1 MSGNAENIKNP
12 SHMKYQSEYKIKVN
26 YGFNYLGNLNN
37 LNNCNNKI
45 NVNINIKD
53 NIIFD
58 SDKTGEK
65 IQNIINH
72 VSGNIRNKENTLKI
86 ISVSDK
92 LFKTDVSSEE
102 NLSEHECRSPLTNSL
117 ESGEKITPN
126 SFLCHALIGKGSFG
140 EVYLVQKKNTKT
152 FYAMKA
158 LNKDKIMG
166 ILKMT

>member
-1 MSGNAENIKNP
+1 
-12 SHMKYQSEYKIKVN
+12 MKYQSEYKIN
-26 YGFNYLGNLNN
+26 GNNGFNYLGNLNN

-53 NIIFD
+53 NIIID
-58 SDKTGEK
+58 SDKTGDK
-65 IQNIINH
+65 IKNIINH
-72 VSGNIRNKENTLKI
+72 VSGSGTIRNKENTLKI
-86 ISVSDK
+86 ISVSEK

-102 NLSEHECRSPLTNSL
+102 NLSENECRSPLTNPL
-117 ESGEKITPN
+117 ESREKISPN

-166 ILKMT
+166 IFKIN